1 MMRRVAL
8 VRVLAAS
15 CLLGCGA
22 PLLASAKASGT
33 MRDCFVDLE
42 RGSSA
47 NIVCEFPLQPSQAER
62 EELAKQTSG
71 YLKDVQCTVSIRIER
86 SLIATA
92 IATPD
97 YLFQAPPQPVA
108 CNVTMPGRT
117 TGATTLPDQTIP
129 ITGTFA
135 PKVTIKDGVATQA
148 TPGLANVQ
156 GVSRIIS
163 LPVVAY
169 VNRAGFL
176 REGMLKTVN
185 AWMGHMRQTKARAG

>member
-1 MMRRVAL
+1 MIRRMAL
-8 VRVLAAS
+8 VRVFAVA
-15 CLLGCGA
+15 CLFGCT
-22 PLLASAKASGT
+22 PVTPASAKAAGT

-42 RGSSA
+42 RGNSPD
-47 NIVCEFPLQPSQAER
+47 IVCEFPIQPSAAER

-71 YLKDVQCTVSIRIER
+71 YLKDVNCTVSIRIER
-86 SLIATA
+86 ALIATA

-117 TGATTLPDQTIP
+117 EGATTMPDQIIP

-135 PKVTIKDGVATQA
+135 PKVTIKDGVGIQA

-185 AWMGHMRQTKARAG
+185 AWIGHMRQSKAKAG